1 MPTHVAAAVTL
12 EQPLPREIT
21 GSRRGWFTRYQN
33 YPVFSRTWS
42 LGRFRIWLLAMV
54 ALALVLT
61 LATSMSVGVAPRVP
75 ASKLVYLAIEL
86 GLPLLLGSV
95 LGLWVRRRGWA
106 TTLEWRALIGAVAA
120 TVVAC
125 ALFAQFLGVPT
136 KRFLAGMLGE
146 SIEANQPDVL
156 AIALFSFWL
165 AGGLA
170 LWSYRRERLELQ
182 QLLDAKAVAAAN
194 RARLDAEAR
203 LSVLAA
209 QVEPHFLF
217 NSLAGVR
224 SAIATDPG
232 RATAIV
238 EALADY
244 LRLTIPKLRD
254 GRAASSTLGVQFE
267 LAESYLR
274 VMRARVPR
282 MSYAMHLPDDLA
294 AQRFPPLML
303 ISLAE
308 NAVKHGVERKAG
320 PVHVALE
327 ASAAGVGPVSVS
339 VSDDGPGLGD
349 AEGGSGIGLAN
360 IRSRLAELYGSAA
373 SLSLRENKAGGVTA
387 TITLPRES
395 AAGVPTPAA
404 G

>member
-156 AIALFSFWL
+156 AIALFSF
-165 AGGLA
+165 
-170 LWSYRRERLELQ
+170 
-182 QLLDAKAVAAAN
+182 
-194 RARLDAEAR
+194 
-203 LSVLAA
+203 
-209 QVEPHFLF
+209 
-217 NSLAGVR
+217 
-224 SAIATDPG
+224 
-232 RATAIV
+232 
-238 EALADY
+238 
-244 LRLTIPKLRD
+244 
-254 GRAASSTLGVQFE
+254 
-267 LAESYLR
+267 
-274 VMRARVPR
+274 
-282 MSYAMHLPDDLA
+282 
-294 AQRFPPLML
+294 
-303 ISLAE
+303 
-308 NAVKHGVERKAG
+308 
-320 PVHVALE
+320 
-327 ASAAGVGPVSVS
+327 
-339 VSDDGPGLGD
+339 
-349 AEGGSGIGLAN
+349 
-360 IRSRLAELYGSAA
+360 
-373 SLSLRENKAGGVTA
+373 
-387 TITLPRES
+387 
-395 AAGVPTPAA
+395 
-404 G
+404 